1 VIFLKNVI
9 ITSLDIA
16 HYQSNRLAHSRIK
29 FMNYKGLSKILLLT
43 SILTGCAGNP
53 MRQYD
58 GELKETVALVKNG
71 SVKQA
76 LQQLEKNNEPGVIS
90 KDKDIL
96 YYLEKG
102 ELLTLDSDYP
112 SARDSW
118 LKADEFVREWE
129 DSVNADASK
138 VIGNVGSFLVNDKTR
153 RYDGQDYEKVMLS
166 TNLTLSHVMQGNY
179 DLARI
184 EMKKTY
190 EREKL
195 IESFREKEYDKL
207 QEDAKAQKATV
218 DLKQMKE
225 YPMAELDT
233 PEVNSLK
240 NGFQNTFAHY
250 LAGYFFEVT
259 GESSLAEPGYRNAL
273 KLAPNSRIIQA
284 GLKDVGRRRPGP
296 KESDVLFVI
305 ESGFAPSWKSVTIPI
320 PIPRS
325 SGFMITPLSFPLIKS
340 ENKGFVPP
348 SVSVAGKQLQVETLT
363 NLDTMARRLL
373 KDQMPGI
380 LLRTVIRAVVKST
393 VQDQAYKAGAVAGML
408 TNVATVVSEQADD
421 RSWRTLPEQISV
433 ARGTLPQGTQMIEFK
448 TGTGTHRKEVNIGNR
463 FSIIPIRI
471 TDGMVYVGQPSTL
484 GTELSEVKANT
495 ENPIKPQRTKKQPAK
510 KSIKKTE

>member
-1 VIFLKNVI
+1 MLFRGFVPVVFLS
-9 ITSLDIA
+9 SL
-16 HYQSNRLAHSRIK
+16 LA
-29 FMNYKGLSKILLLT
+29 
-43 SILTGCAGNP
+43 GCVANP
-53 MRQYD
+53 TRQYD
-58 GELKETVALVKNG
+58 GELKETVSLVKAG
-71 SVKQA
+71 AVKRA
-76 LQQLEKNNEPGVIS
+76 LQQLEKNNEPGVIT

-102 ELLTLDSDYP
+102 ELLTLDGDYP
-112 SARDSW
+112 AGRDTW

-129 DSVNADASK
+129 DSVKADASK
-138 VIGNVGSFLVNDKTR
+138 VIGDVGSFLINDKTR

-207 QEDAKAQKATV
+207 QEDAKAQNASV
-218 DLKQMKE
+218 DVKQMKD

-240 NGFQNTFAHY
+240 NGFQNAFSHY

-273 KLAPNSRIIQA
+273 RLAPNSRIVQS
-284 GLKDVGRRRPGP
+284 GLKEVGRRRPGP

-305 ESGFAPSWKSVTIPI
+305 ESGFAPSWKSITIPI
-320 PIPRS
+320 PIPRQ
-325 SGFMITPLSFPLIKS
+325 SGFMVTPLSFPLIKA
-340 ENKGFVPP
+340 ENKGFVPS
-348 SVSVAGKQLQVETLT
+348 SVLVAGKQLPVETLT
-363 NLDTMARRLL
+363 NIDAMARRQL

-380 LLRTVIRAVVKST
+380 LLRTVIRAVVKS
-393 VQDQAYKAGAVAGML
+393 VAQDQAYKGGVVLGVL

-421 RSWRTLPEQISV
+421 RSWRTLPERISV
-433 ARGTLPQGTQMIEFK
+433 ARATLPQGLQMIEFQ
-448 TGTGTHRKEVNIGNR
+448 TGTGAFKKEVNISSR
-463 FSIIPIRI
+463 FSIVPIRI
-471 TDGMVYVGQPSTL
+471 TDGSVYVGLPNAL
-484 GTELSEVKANT
+484 PADLSDVSANT
-495 ENPIKPQRTKKQPAK
+495 EVQPKPVPATKKPPVK
-510 KSIKKTE
+510 KPSK

>member
-1 VIFLKNVI
+1 MLFRGLVPVILVS
-9 ITSLDIA
+9 SL
-16 HYQSNRLAHSRIK
+16 LA
-29 FMNYKGLSKILLLT
+29 
-43 SILTGCAGNP
+43 GCVANP
-53 MRQYD
+53 TRQYD
-58 GELKETVALVKNG
+58 GELKETVSLVKVG
-71 SVKQA
+71 AVKQA
-76 LQQLEKNNEPGVIS
+76 LQQLEKNNEPGVIT

-102 ELLTLDSDYP
+102 ELLTLDEDYP
-112 SARDSW
+112 AGRDTW

-129 DSVNADASK
+129 DSVKADASK
-138 VIGNVGSFLVNDKTR
+138 VIGDVGSFLINDKTK

-207 QEDAKAQKATV
+207 QEDAKAQNASV
-218 DLKQMKE
+218 DVKQMKD

-240 NGFQNTFAHY
+240 NGFQNAFSHY

-273 KLAPNSRIIQA
+273 RLAPNSRIVQA

-305 ESGFAPSWKSVTIPI
+305 ESGFAPSWKSITIPI
-320 PIPRS
+320 PIPRQ
-325 SGFMITPLSFPLIKS
+325 SGFMVTPLSFPLIKA
-340 ENKGFVPP
+340 ENKGFVPS
-348 SVSVAGKQLQVETLT
+348 SVSVAGKQLPVETLT
-363 NLDTMARRLL
+363 NIDTMARRQL
-373 KDQMPGI
+373 KDQMPSI
-380 LLRTVIRAVVKST
+380 LLRSVIRAVVKS
-393 VQDQAYKAGAVAGML
+393 VAQDQAYKGGAVLGVL

-421 RSWRTLPEQISV
+421 RSWRTLPERISV
-433 ARGTLPQGTQMIEFK
+433 ARATLPQGTQVIEFQ
-448 TGTGTHRKEVNIGNR
+448 TGVGSYKKEVAIANR

-471 TDGMVYVGQPSTL
+471 ADGSVYVGLPNAL
-484 GTELSEVKANT
+484 PGDFSEVSANT
-495 ENPIKPQRTKKQPAK
+495 EVPQKPVPAAKKPPAK
-510 KSIKKTE
+510 KPIKKAE

>member
-1 VIFLKNVI
+1 MVFRGLTPVLLFS
-9 ITSLDIA
+9 SL
-16 HYQSNRLAHSRIK
+16 LV
-29 FMNYKGLSKILLLT
+29 
-43 SILTGCAGNP
+43 GCVANP
-53 MRQYD
+53 TRQYD
-58 GELKETVALVKNG
+58 GELKETVTLVRNG
-71 SVKQA
+71 AVKQA
-76 LQQLEKNNEPGVIS
+76 LQQLEKNNEPGVIT

-102 ELLTLDSDYP
+102 ELLTLDGDYP
-112 SARDSW
+112 AGRNTW

-129 DSVNADASK
+129 DSVKTDASK
-138 VIGNVGSFLVNDKTR
+138 IIGDVGSFLINDKTR

-207 QEDAKAQKATV
+207 QEDAKSKNVSV
-218 DLKQMKE
+218 DVKQMKE

-240 NGFQNTFAHY
+240 NGFQNAFSHY

-259 GESSLAEPGYRNAL
+259 GEASLAEPGYRNAL
-273 KLAPNSRIIQA
+273 KLAPNSRIVQS

-296 KESDVLFVI
+296 NESDVLFVI
-305 ESGFAPSWKSVTIPI
+305 ESGFAPSWKSITIPI
-320 PIPRS
+320 PIPRQ
-325 SGFMITPLSFPLIKS
+325 SGFMVTPLSFPLIKS
-340 ENKGFVPP
+340 DNKGFVPS
-348 SVSVAGKQLQVETLT
+348 SVSVAGKQLPVETLT
-363 NLDTMARRLL
+363 NVDAMARRQL

-380 LLRTVIRAVVKST
+380 LLRTVIRAVVKS
-393 VQDQAYKAGAVAGML
+393 VAQDQAYKGGVVLGVL

-421 RSWRTLPEQISV
+421 RSWRTLPERISV
-433 ARGTLPQGTQMIEFK
+433 ARATLPQGTQVIEFQ
-448 TGTGTHRKEVNIGNR
+448 TGTGSYKKEVNIGNR
-463 FSIIPIRI
+463 FSIIPVRI
-471 TDGMVYVGQPSTL
+471 TDGTVYVGQPNAL
-484 GTELSEVKANT
+484 GADLSEVSANT
-495 ENPIKPQRTKKQPAK
+495 EVQPKPAPAAKKPPVKKPIKKV
-510 KSIKKTE
+510 E